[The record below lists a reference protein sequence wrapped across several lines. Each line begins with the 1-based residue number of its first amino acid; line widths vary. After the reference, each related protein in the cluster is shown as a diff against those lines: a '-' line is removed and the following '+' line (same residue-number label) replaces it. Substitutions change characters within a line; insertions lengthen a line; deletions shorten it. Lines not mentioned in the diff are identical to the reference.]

1 MAAKLVV
8 IGDSLT
14 QGFQSGSISRI
25 SFSYPAMIARCLNDT
40 SFNFAD
46 FQAEEGLP
54 FNIEALLHL
63 LAKRYGE
70 SINWAEFIPAFLTVQ
85 SYMDRVEDYWERG
98 EGINPTT
105 TGPLH
110 RNLAVWGFQ
119 LSDAYT
125 LSEQLC
131 QAHIPRATDNPLKQ
145 IPEFAMY
152 RTARRT
158 LNPSFDP
165 QYALLT
171 QIDAAKEIGTEAG
184 GIENLI
190 FWLGSNNCLS
200 TVGRLKIEES
210 DDLELTRLAHE
221 RKATLWKPEHFQ
233 KILDIAA
240 QKLAEV
246 PAQNVFIANVPHVT
260 IPPVSRGV
268 SPGALPGQEQDS
280 EGYYAYYTN
289 FWIWDKDFSPAR
301 HPYLT
306 RSQVRHIDEVID
318 QYNRMIADKAK
329 ANGWHLVDMCGLLD
343 QFAFRRRQG
352 KISYQFP
359 LELTAALQANP
370 KTKDRVVNGQPLLDT
385 RYLRVD
391 LQESDPIKKYRGG
404 LFSLDG
410 IHPTTIA
417 YGVVAYEFLNV
428 MKSVGVNV
436 PNSLDWQE
444 IVEHD
449 TLITNPPANLG
460 NLQDILGF
468 LSSQTPLPEL
478 LQLMGGLNRGN

>member
-1 MAAKLVV
+1 MPAKLVA

-14 QGFQSGSISRI
+14 QGFQSGSISRTSL
-25 SFSYPAMIARCLNDT
+25 SFPAMIARCLDDT

-46 FQAEEGLP
+46 FQGEEGLP
-54 FNIEALLHL
+54 FNIEALLNV
-63 LAKRYGE
+63 LAKRYGK
-70 SINWAEFIPAFLTVQ
+70 SINWAEFIPALLTVQ

-98 EGINPTT
+98 DGINSTS

-119 LSDAYT
+119 LGDAYM

-131 QAHIPRATDNPLKQ
+131 QTHIPQPSDNPLKQ

-171 QIDAAKEIGTEAG
+171 QIDAAKEIGAKAG

-190 FWLGSNNCLS
+190 FWLGSNNCLP

-210 DDLELTRLAHE
+210 NDRELTCLAHE

-233 KILDIAA
+233 KILDITT
-240 QKLAEV
+240 QKLAEI

-260 IPPVSRGV
+260 IPPISRGV
-268 SPGALPGQEQDS
+268 SPGAAPGQEQDS
-280 EGYYAYYTN
+280 EGYYLYYTN

-318 QYNRMIADKAK
+318 QYNQMIVSK
-329 ANGWHLVDMCGLLD
+329 ANAHGWHLIDMCSLLD

-352 KISYQFP
+352 KIAYQFP
-359 LELTAALQANP
+359 LGLIAALQANP
-370 KTKDRVVNGQPLLDT
+370 ITKDRVVNGQPLLDT
-385 RYLRVD
+385 RYLRID
-391 LQESDPIKKYRGG
+391 SHETDPTKKYRGG

-410 IHPTTIA
+410 VHPTTVA
-417 YGVVAYEFLNV
+417 YGIIAHEFLNV
-428 MKSVGVNV
+428 MKSKGVNV
-436 PNSLDWQE
+436 PNSLNWQE
-444 IVEHD
+444 IIEQD
-449 TLITNPPANLG
+449 TLLINPPINLE
-460 NLQDILGF
+460 NLQNILGF

-478 LQLMGGLNRGN
+478 MQLMGGLNRSN

>member
-1 MAAKLVV
+1 MAAKLVA

-14 QGFQSGSISRI
+14 QGFQSGSISRT

-40 SFNFAD
+40 SFNSAD
-46 FQAEEGLP
+46 FQGEGGLP
-54 FNIEALLHL
+54 FNIEALLNL
-63 LAKRYGE
+63 LAKRYGG
-70 SINWAEFIPAFLTVQ
+70 SINWAEFIPALLTVQ

-98 EGINPTT
+98 EGINSTA

-110 RNLAVWGFQ
+110 RNLAIWGFQ
-119 LSDAYT
+119 LGDAYM

-131 QAHIPRATDNPLKQ
+131 QTHIPQPSDNPLKQ

-158 LNPSFDP
+158 LNPSFNP

-171 QIDAAKEIGTEAG
+171 QIDAAKEIGNTTG

-190 FWLGSNNCLS
+190 FWLGSNNCLP
-200 TVGRLKIEES
+200 TVGRLKIQES
-210 DDLELTRLAHE
+210 DDRELTCLAHE
-221 RKATLWKPEHFQ
+221 RTATLWKPEHFQ
-233 KILDIAA
+233 KILDIAI
-240 QKLAEV
+240 QKLAAV
-246 PAQNVFIANVPHVT
+246 SAQNVFIANVPHVT

-280 EGYYAYYTN
+280 EGYYSYYTN
-289 FWIWDKDFSPAR
+289 FWIWDNDFSPAR

-306 RSQVRHIDEVID
+306 RSQVRHIDKVID
-318 QYNRMIADKAK
+318 QYNEMIAEKAK
-329 ANGWHLVDMCGLLD
+329 LHGWYLVDMCGLLD

-359 LELTAALQANP
+359 LELITALQANP

-391 LQESDPIKKYRGG
+391 PKETDPTKKYRGG

-410 IHPTTIA
+410 IHPTTVA
-417 YGVVAYEFLNV
+417 YGIVAYEFLKV
-428 MKSVGVNV
+428 MKAVGVDV
-436 PNSLDWQE
+436 PNALNWPD
-444 IVEHD
+444 IIEHD
-449 TLITNPPANLG
+449 TLITDPPINLG

-478 LQLMGGLNRGN
+478 LQLMGGLNRGS